1 MQIFT
6 SSWSEYTGPGRIGI
20 CQGRPRGAP
29 AGYRMYKALAPSW
42 DIIKN
47 TNGVDDYRPRYFA
60 EVLAHLDPNEVIRDI
75 TKLAAGSPPVLMCF
89 ERVPLTRD
97 NFCHR
102 SMAAEWI
109 TQHTGIE
116 VKEWSGVR
124 ELPPLSTVGT
134 LL

>member
-6 SSWSEYTGPGRIGI
+6 SSWADYTGHGRIGI

-42 DIIKN
+42 DIIKTTEGQN
-47 TNGVDDYRPRYFA
+47 DYRPRYFA
-60 EVLAHLDPNEVIRDI
+60 EVLAHLDPNKVVADLVA
-75 TKLAAGSPPVLMCF
+75 LAAGHPPVLLCF
-89 ERVPLTRD
+89 ERVPLTFT

-102 SMAAEWI
+102 TMAAEWL
-109 TQHTGIE
+109 TEKTGIE
-116 VKEWSGVR
+116 VVEWSGLR
-124 ELPPLSTVGT
+124 ETNPQSKVGT